1 MPREEIYNAL
11 DEVEN
16 KLLEIRDTLDREEI
30 DDDNDYEDIN
40 NAIESALE
48 QVQAAMQ
55 AADHDQFASR

>member
-1 MPREEIYNAL
+1 MSREEIYNAL

-16 KLLEIRDTLDREEI
+16 KLLEIRDTLDCEEI

-40 NAIESALE
+40 NAIESGLE

-55 AADHDQFASR
+55 AADHDRFASR